1 MKILERQR
9 KNLFPY
15 LLLIPVLALLISIVV
30 YPLIYSL
37 SLSFCAYDLKKP
49 WLGKQFIGVSNYV
62 NIFKDSLF
70 ATSLKV
76 TGFFLLGA
84 IPIEFFLGLGIAL
97 LLNKDVK
104 GSKVVRTLVVIPMM
118 LTPII
123 VGLQWRFMFNYDCG
137 LVNYLI
143 RGLHLGSGI
152 AVLSNRSLALFGV
165 ILADV
170 WQWTPFIV
178 LLCYSGLR
186 ALPVEPYEA
195 ARIDGASGWQTFK
208 YLTIP
213 LIKPVVLI
221 AVLLRTMD
229 AFRIYD
235 VIYTMTYGGP
245 GVATEVASFYVY
257 RKSFKFLHMGY
268 GSALSYILLIISII
282 LATMFVKMLKKSWQQ

>member
-1 MKILERQR
+1 
-9 KNLFPY
+9 
-15 LLLIPVLALLISIVV
+15 
-30 YPLIYSL
+30 
-37 SLSFCAYDLKKP
+37 
-49 WLGKQFIGVSNYV
+49 
-62 NIFKDSLF
+62 
-70 ATSLKV
+70 
-76 TGFFLLGA
+76 
-84 IPIEFFLGLGIAL
+84 
-97 LLNKDVK
+97 
-104 GSKVVRTLVVIPMM
+104 VVIPMM

-152 AVLSNRSLALFGV
+152 AVLSDRSLALFGV

-221 AVLLRTMD
+221 AVLLRTLD

-257 RKSFKFLHMGY
+257 RKSFKFLYMGY